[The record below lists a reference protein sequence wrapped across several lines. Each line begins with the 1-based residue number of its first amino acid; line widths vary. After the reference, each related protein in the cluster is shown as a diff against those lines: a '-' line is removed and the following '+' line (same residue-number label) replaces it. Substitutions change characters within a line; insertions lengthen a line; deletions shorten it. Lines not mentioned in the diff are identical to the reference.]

1 MIVGQP
7 FDIVKVRLQTQTS
20 AHYSGAGDCFMKIF
34 RSEGPMAFYK
44 GTLSPLLG
52 VGAAVSI
59 QFGVNE
65 MFKRVFSVYFYMNK
79 Q

>member
-1 MIVGQP
+1 MQVIVGQP
-7 FDIVKVRLQTQTS
+7 FDIVKVRLQTQTT
-20 AHYSGAGDCFMKIF
+20 AQYSGAGDCFMQILK
-34 RSEGPMAFYK
+34 SEGPLAFYK

-65 MFKRVFSVYFYMNK
+65 MCKRVFGVNI
-79 Q
+79 